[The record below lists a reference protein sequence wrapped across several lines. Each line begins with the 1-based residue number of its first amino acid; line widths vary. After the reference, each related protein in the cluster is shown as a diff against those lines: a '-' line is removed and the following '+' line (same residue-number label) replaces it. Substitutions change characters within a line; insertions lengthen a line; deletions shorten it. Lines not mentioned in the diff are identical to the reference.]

1 MTNKGLLPKL
11 VIPLYMM
18 LGFFSFPHLID
29 DFLYG
34 IPEEFGLSVHTTQI
48 LSGIFIIL
56 FLFILWG
63 LALDKQIGYI
73 GGMIMGAFLALA
85 GILKHLPQIIK
96 PEPYWSGWFSEAL
109 IIGMIISGLT
119 LAAVIGI
126 SLKDRGGT

>member
-11 VIPLYMM
+11 VIPLYML

-63 LALDKQIGYI
+63 LALDKQIGSI
-73 GGMIMGAFLALA
+73 GGMIMGVFLALA